1 MNLSGTSKIYEKSKM
16 RELQFPCWDLFR
28 MWGDSPYTGRLTI
41 CWKPSCMR
49 EPVVEHLSIQKLRHR
64 DSSSDRW
71 GESHPNQLDY
81 SGFWHCTTCQA
92 SRQNVDSASS
102 RNACVSDQD
111 AAMCCLSAG
120 LKTRAS
126 GDSSPR
132 GCTLAELGFDH
143 RTFGL

>member
-1 MNLSGTSKIYEKSKM
+1 M
-16 RELQFPCWDLFR
+16 
-28 MWGDSPYTGRLTI
+28 
-41 CWKPSCMR
+41 CWKPSCLW

-64 DSSSDRW
+64 DSSSDRL

-120 LKTRAS
+120 LKTRPS
-126 GDSSPR
+126 GGSSPR
-132 GCTLAELGFDH
+132 GCKVAEHGCEP
-143 RTFGL
+143 RTIGL